1 MKIGVIAMQGAF
13 REHEQTL
20 ARLGVETLRIRRSE
34 QLSQVDGVIIPG
46 GESTTIGKLL
56 GDFNLME
63 PLREKILKGLPVF
76 GTCAGMI
83 LLAKEIENSNQPRI
97 GTMDI
102 KVARNAFGRQVDSFE
117 IDLVIPEVGQE
128 PVRAVFI
135 RAPYILEVK
144 PNVQIL
150 AKVEDK
156 IVMARQENMLVSA
169 FHPELTDDLR
179 IHRYFI
185 EKVCKGL

>member
-20 ARLGVETLRIRRSE
+20 ARLGVETLRIRRPE
-34 QLSQVDGVIIPG
+34 QLSLVDGVIIPG

-135 RAPYILEVK
+135 RAPYILEVN

>member
-1 MKIGVIAMQGAF
+1 MKIGVLAMQGAF
-13 REHEQTL
+13 REHQHTL
-20 ARLGVETLRIRRSE
+20 NKLGVEAVKLRRVE
-34 QLSQVDGVIIPG
+34 ELLEVAGVIIPG

-56 GDFNLME
+56 TDFKLME
-63 PLREKILKGLPVF
+63 PLREKILEGLPVF

-83 LLAKEIENSNQPRI
+83 LLAKEIENSNQPRL

-117 IDLVIPEVGQE
+117 ADLEIPEVGQE

-144 PNVQIL
+144 PNVKVL
-150 AKVEDK
+150 AKIDDK
-156 IVMARQENMLVSA
+156 IVMARQDNMLVSA

>member
-1 MKIGVIAMQGAF
+1 MKIGVVAMQGAF

-20 ARLGVETLRIRRSE
+20 ARLGVETLRIRRPE
-34 QLSQVDGVIIPG
+34 QLSQIDGIIIPG

-63 PLREKILKGLPVF
+63 PLRERILSGLPVF

-117 IDLVIPEVGQE
+117 VDLEIPEVGQE

-144 PNVQIL
+144 PNVQVL
-150 AKVEDK
+150 AKVDDK
-156 IVMARQENMLVSA
+156 IVMARQDNMLVSA

>member
-1 MKIGVIAMQGAF
+1 MKIGVLAMQGAF
-13 REHEQTL
+13 REHQQTL
-20 ARLGVETLRIRRSE
+20 NKLGVEAIKLRRVEELSE
-34 QLSQVDGVIIPG
+34 VSGVIIPG

-56 GDFNLME
+56 TDFNLLE

-83 LLAKEIENSNQPRI
+83 LLAKEIENSDQPRL

-117 IDLVIPEVGQE
+117 VDLNIPEIGEE
-128 PVRAVFI
+128 PIRAVFI

-144 PNVQIL
+144 PKVKVL
-150 AKVEDK
+150 AEVEGK
-156 IVMARQENMLVSA
+156 IVMARQDNMLVSA

-179 IHRYFI
+179 IHQYFI
-185 EKVCKGL
+185 EKVCKG